1 MASAPISILET
12 EYVSLQYL
20 PDKKCLYHVA
30 HKPYPNDQQ
39 FKDTLNAGAAALE
52 KYGINKW
59 VSDDRKL
66 GPMSPDLLQW
76 GATEFNPRA
85 IAAGWKFWANVVPEQ
100 VATAADTFAIMETLF
115 EFGLRMMV
123 FTSTQEA
130 FEWIDKVDVPHVS
143 A

>member
-1 MASAPISILET
+1 MAPAPAFLET
-12 EYVSLQYL
+12 EYVTLQYL
-20 PDKKCLYHVA
+20 PDKQCLYHVA
-30 HKPYPNDQQ
+30 QTYPNDQQ
-39 FKDTLNAGAAALE
+39 FKNALNAGAAALE
-52 KYGINKW
+52 KYKINKW

-85 IAAGWKFWANVVPEQ
+85 IAAGWRFWANVVPEQ
-100 VATAADTFAIMETLF
+100 VATATDTFAIMETLF

-123 FTSTQEA
+123 FTNTQEA

-143 A
+143 V